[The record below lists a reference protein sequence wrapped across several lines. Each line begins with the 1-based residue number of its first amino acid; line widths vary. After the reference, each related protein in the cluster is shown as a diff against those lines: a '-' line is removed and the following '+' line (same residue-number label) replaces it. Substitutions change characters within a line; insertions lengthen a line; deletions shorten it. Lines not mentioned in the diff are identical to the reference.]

1 MGGDALMELDSRFPV
16 KWRKPVPLWV
26 LLIGILA
33 TASTTAGVILLPS
46 ILSPKPDFTMS
57 GLHPMFVQAIQA
69 FRPGELGSN
78 QTLITIQATRN
89 FTGIVTVTTWSS
101 TGVGTVLWDPQTFGA
116 KDQILLGKAGSLI
129 LNIKTREVGNFT
141 VTVIA
146 SSGPISHTESFPVIV
161 ENLTMTSSPSSLTI
175 TRGSSGT
182 AEINLSGVNGL
193 SGKMSLGTTVY
204 YCGCHLGFYTV
215 DSLSSAS
222 VTPTS
227 IILSPGGTGKIALT
241 INLGLSDNNS
251 VLYAVMKASMVRQL
265 WYFNLTVEVNVV

>member
-1 MGGDALMELDSRFPV
+1 MELESRFPV

-57 GLHPMFVQAIQA
+57 GLHPMYVQAIQA

-101 TGVGTVLWDPQTFGA
+101 TGVGTVLLDPQTFGA

-129 LNIKTREVGNFT
+129 LNVKTREVGNFT

-175 TRGSSGT
+175 MRGSSGT

-193 SGKMSLGTTVY
+193 SGNMSLGTTVY
-204 YCGCHLGFYTV
+204 YCGCHLGFYAV

-241 INLGLSDNNS
+241 INVGLSDNNS
-251 VLYAVMKASMVRQL
+251 VLYAVVKASMVRQL

>member
-1 MGGDALMELDSRFPV
+1 MGGDALMELESRFPV

-57 GLHPMFVQAIQA
+57 GLHPMYVQAIQA

-129 LNIKTREVGNFT
+129 LNVKTGEVGNFT

-175 TRGSSGT
+175 MRGSSGT
-182 AEINLSGVNGL
+182 SEINLSGVNGL
-193 SGKMSLGTTVY
+193 SGNMSLGTTVWY
-204 YCGCHLGFYTV
+204 NCNCGVTYLRDYA
-215 DSLSSAS
+215 SSAS
-222 VTPTS
+222 TNPTS
-227 IILSPGGTGKIALT
+227 MILSSGGAGKITLT
-241 INLGLSDNNS
+241 IS
-251 VLYAVMKASMVRQL
+251 VGQYDTSSPLRVVVNALMVRQL
-265 WYFNLTVEVNVV
+265 WTFNLTVQVNVV

>member
-1 MGGDALMELDSRFPV
+1 MELESRFPV

-57 GLHPMFVQAIQA
+57 GLHPMYVQAIQA

-129 LNIKTREVGNFT
+129 LNVKTGEVGNFT

-175 TRGSSGT
+175 MRASLGT
-182 AEINLSGVNGL
+182 TEINVSSVNGL
-193 SGKMSLGTTVY
+193 SGNFSLGTTVWY
-204 YCGCHLGFYTV
+204 NCNCGVTYLRDYG
-215 DSLSSAS
+215 SSAS
-222 VTPTS
+222 TNPTS
-227 IILSPGGTGKIALT
+227 MILSSGGAGKITLT
-241 INLGLSDNNS
+241 IS
-251 VLYAVMKASMVRQL
+251 VGQYDTSSPLRVVVNALMVRQL
-265 WYFNLTVEVNVV
+265 WTFNLTVQVNVV